1 MSLFSSLLN
10 LSRHADQS
18 SEMMGVVG
26 VDLSSVPDDQK
37 GQVFRRVAMRC
48 SQCEEPEDCK
58 DWMATHPTAD
68 APPSYCRNAD
78 LFARLMGEIDKP
90 KA

>member
-10 LSRHADQS
+10 LSKHADQS

-26 VDLSSVPDDQK
+26 VDLAPVPDDQK
-37 GQVFRRVAMRC
+37 GQVFRRIATRC
-48 SQCEEPEDCK
+48 SQCDEPEDCK
-58 DWMATHPTAD
+58 DWMASNPVAD
-68 APPSYCRNAD
+68 APPSYCRNAA